1 MQPSASNLTFLAPYQ
16 TRFNVRHKQKCLRAE
31 FSLGKRELLSRSK
44 GSLVCVWAALVR
56 FQESIVCTCALK
68 RVIQQQRVYAC
79 CKIVN
84 LSDLLFLVFFSQ
96 GKIKQKW
103 IKWDFECMGNTF
115 KLWVSLNW
123 GAELRSSSLSEQ
135 TWWLLIG
142 LWSMWELS

>member
-1 MQPSASNLTFLAPYQ
+1 
-16 TRFNVRHKQKCLRAE
+16 
-31 FSLGKRELLSRSK
+31 
-44 GSLVCVWAALVR
+44 
-56 FQESIVCTCALK
+56 VCTCALK

-142 LWSMWELS
+142 L